1 MKILNV
7 QNQNELDTIVTQSE
21 RSPEIR
27 YNDWVS
33 GLSCGCKDFYL
44 NPSISDSRNEIP
56 AWYRKP
62 GSSPPS
68 RIEDAKVTTYS
79 SGWSRKLDFSLNS
92 VCGKS
97 YGLHSVQGM
106 SSKLLYSLCLCIYKP
121 IVYKKGQIESLL
133 KSIEH
138 LLGQKWN
145 NSGGTYIIKVY
156 GTTTGLWGV
165 AEDVL
170 TEKNSMSNILT

>member
-56 AWYRKP
+56 A
-62 GSSPPS
+62 
-68 RIEDAKVTTYS
+68 
-79 SGWSRKLDFSLNS
+79 
-92 VCGKS
+92 
-97 YGLHSVQGM
+97 
-106 SSKLLYSLCLCIYKP
+106 
-121 IVYKKGQIESLL
+121 
-133 KSIEH
+133 
-138 LLGQKWN
+138 
-145 NSGGTYIIKVY
+145 
-156 GTTTGLWGV
+156 
-165 AEDVL
+165 
-170 TEKNSMSNILT
+170 